1 MFNSILSFF
10 VKKRGETL
18 DLLKPLGF
26 TCDQEKN
33 KTNGKKSNGIIS
45 ESGMYPAVIVI
56 PTNEELIIA
65 METLK
70 LLCSTNES
78 D

>member
-1 MFNSILSFF
+1 M
-10 VKKRGETL
+10 
-18 DLLKPLGF
+18 GF

-56 PTNEELIIA
+56 PILIFFA
-65 METLK
+65 LK
-70 LLCSTNES
+70 VVFWKGLLFKTHFLFFQSLEVGLNIFGAN
-78 D
+78 

>member
-1 MFNSILSFF
+1 M
-10 VKKRGETL
+10 

>member
-1 MFNSILSFF
+1 M
-10 VKKRGETL
+10 
-18 DLLKPLGF
+18 GF

>member
-1 MFNSILSFF
+1 MN
-10 VKKRGETL
+10 
-18 DLLKPLGF
+18 LLKPLGF

-45 ESGMYPAVIVI
+45 EKGMFPAVIVI

-70 LLCSTNES
+70 LFRTTNES
-78 D
+78 FWDVKKEFNKEWKNNY